1 MNLVKDLTPSDV
13 VDMLAH
19 FIWVPSLYNTFCN
32 SIKEE
37 HFNHVAYYGEGDETC
52 LAYIWEA
59 LKKYYDS
66 QGIKEVPDRARLEI
80 YIRSTLRDYG
90 KSVDNDDMVE
100 EIIFGDDLD
109 YSILPRLYDES
120 RKTLNYESGFELA
133 RQFLR
138 ERSIIKKFKD
148 HYQELKDDF
157 DGYSRSDETEVL
169 KKLTE
174 DAVRVEAL
182 TTEIEIQPLWLD
194 LSAFKPDD
202 RTKIIPTGTP
212 WIDARIDDGQ
222 RYGEV
227 NGLFGPTGSGK
238 TTLGCQLFISNIRE
252 AAKEFKAGNDNRFC
266 VFYTYEQSATEVRQ
280 EKLISCACH
289 IKRDRVKTGTDFEK
303 VFTRG
308 SDRQPY
314 EHDNKL
320 SEYERYYAEMV
331 NFNNHGFIRN
341 MSGVPDLGDSEELK
355 RRKMHAGEG
364 GIDEI
369 VHDLESLI
377 RQRWEKDHVKQG
389 VRAVFI
395 DYLGLVVERQYK
407 EYDKD
412 YRWNAMHTFG
422 NEVRMK
428 IAGAFDCTVWLL
440 HQMSG
445 TANDKSPT
453 TPLAHTDA
461 AGCKSLAD
469 NMANCLCLGRK
480 DKDTGCLFLNFS
492 KTRHSGTSA
501 GESELVIR
509 HSPLY
514 AELYDVTGKFQPDR
528 GTGHFYG
535 QDELD

>member
-1 MNLVKDLTPSDV
+1 MTLVKKLTLSDV
-13 VDMLAH
+13 TDMIAH

-32 SIKEE
+32 SIEKDHFILTPE
-37 HFNHVAYYGEGDETC
+37 HIDTDETG
-52 LAYIWEA
+52 LMYVWEA
-59 LKKYYDS
+59 LKDYYDS
-66 QGIKEVPDRARLEI
+66 QGIKEVPDRSRLEI
-80 YIRSTLRDYG
+80 YIRAVIRRVEAEEDEAE
-90 KSVDNDDMVE
+90 MVE
-100 EIIFGDDLD
+100 ERLFGEDPEMAF
-109 YSILPRLYDES
+109 LPNLYDDA

-138 ERSIIKKFKD
+138 ERGIIDKFLTHCK
-148 HYQELKDDF
+148 ELDSLKGWVRTDAAD
-157 DGYSRSDETEVL
+157 VL
-169 KKLTE
+169 KKYADE
-174 DAVRVEAL
+174 AARVEAL
-182 TTEIEIQPLWLD
+182 TTEIEIQPLMPE
-194 LSAFKPDD
+194 LSVFKPDD
-202 RTKIIPTGTP
+202 RTKIVPTGIP

-227 NGLFGPTGSGK
+227 NGLFGPTGAGK

-252 AAKEFKAGNDNRFC
+252 AASDLKSGKDNRFC

-308 SDRQPY
+308 SERQPY
-314 EHDNKL
+314 EQRSQL
-320 SEYERYYAEMV
+320 SEYERYYSEMTT
-331 NFNNHGFIRN
+331 FNNHGFIRN

-355 RRKMHAGEG
+355 KRKMHAGEG

-395 DYLGLVVERQYK
+395 DYMGLVIERQYK
-407 EYDKD
+407 EADKD

-492 KTRHSGTSA
+492 KTRHSGNSA
-501 GESELVIR
+501 GESELVLR

-514 AELYDVTGKFQPDR
+514 AELYDVTGKFQADR